1 MNLQSQEQL
10 AKLLSKENLSVQHG
24 NYQTASFDIKNR
36 VLRLPLW
43 EDKGKDVYD
52 LLVGHEVGHA
62 LYTPYEGWHEAATS
76 VSNIPKG
83 FLNIVEDIRIE
94 RKIQET
100 YPGLKRRFKKGYVRL
115 VEDNLFGT
123 EGKDLSELS
132 FMDRLNISAKT
143 RGEIPIE
150 FSSEEVPYVNKAMA
164 VETWD
169 DVVNVCQELTDWLRE
184 QEEEEEKDED
194 GEMSSGTEESDEDQ
208 DGSSASQSEE
218 GEPSNEEQE
227 AEEQEA
233 SASSSDQMA
242 TDTDD
247 AFRNNEEQLLEKDK
261 HGKTQPEFS
270 SGISDE
276 NLDKVICSYASAKK
290 MRDQVIDQRSTGRE
304 DRLHYNVYVSEQVTE
319 KFLEDKKGWN
329 KTATL
334 LAKDFER
341 KKAAFEYSRATV
353 SKRGTLNT
361 DKMYQYKYSE
371 DIFNSVTQLA
381 QAQSHGI
388 IMQIDLSGSM
398 SDVISDVVAQAITI
412 ALFCKKVHI
421 PFEVYTFT
429 SSGARTTTLPQN
441 KSIEVSGNGI
451 QGIHNL
457 KIVESLNTN
466 MKKAEFNEAAR
477 ALFSL
482 GAVHSYSN
490 ARFGYIDRYSIA
502 ACDEMG
508 TTPLIQ
514 AVIVTARLAE
524 KFQRKHNVQKLNI
537 MMLTDG
543 FADQI
548 HTEHDEHRDISI
560 DYRGSMSIMF
570 KGKRVTAEN
579 TREMMKGCLLRLKEI
594 TKAKTI
600 GFFLAANKSDYGS
613 GLYNLGGPHARLD
626 FNSEYKA
633 WRKNN
638 FTAKKKAAGYDE
650 YFIIKVG
657 GKPVPEE
664 FNLPSD
670 KSEKIKDIR
679 NQFKKFNKSKK
690 STKQLVSRISDAV
703 AI

>member
-10 AKLLSKENLSVQHG
+10 AKLLSKENLSIQHG
-24 NYQTASFDIKNR
+24 NYSTASFDIQDR
-36 VLRLPLW
+36 ILRLPLW

-62 LYTPYEGWHEAATS
+62 LYTPYEGWHEAVTS

-123 EGKDLSELS
+123 EGKDLSKLA
-132 FMDRLNISAKT
+132 FMDRLNIFAKT

-150 FSSEEVPYVNKAMA
+150 FSSEEMPYVNKAMA

-169 DVVNVCQELTDWLRE
+169 DVVNVCQELTDWLKE
-184 QEEEEEKDED
+184 QQEEQDEQED
-194 GEMSSGTEESDEDQ
+194 GEMSTETEESDDEQ
-208 DGSSASQSEE
+208 ESSQS
-218 GEPSNEEQE
+218 SNEGDSNADQQDDNEQG
-227 AEEQEA
+227 EEEIN
-233 SASSSDQMA
+233 DDPMA
-242 TDTDD
+242 TDTDA
-247 AFRNNEEQLLEKDK
+247 AFRNNEDTLIEKDRN
-261 HGKTQPEFS
+261 GETQPEFS
-270 SGISDE
+270 AGISDD
-276 NLDKVICSYASAKK
+276 NLEKIVVKYSDVKQ
-290 MRDQVIDQRSTGRE
+290 MRDETVKNAKSQ
-304 DRLHYNVYVSEQVTE
+304 DRAEYICYSHPKVE
-319 KFLEDKKGWN
+319 KAFAEDKKGWD
-329 KTATL
+329 KTASL

-398 SDVISDVVAQAITI
+398 SDLLQDVIAQAITI
-412 ALFCKKVHI
+412 ALFCQKVNI

-429 SSGARTTTLPQN
+429 AKGYGFHGTDLESNVRA
-441 KSIEVSGNGI
+441 SGNEI
-451 QGIHNL
+451 DGIHNL
-457 KIVESLNTN
+457 KIVEVLNTN
-466 MKKAEFNEAAR
+466 MKKSVFNEAAH

-482 GAVHSYSN
+482 GAVHTYSS
-490 ARFGYIDRYSIA
+490 ARFGYVDRYSVA

-514 AVIVTARLAE
+514 TVITTAHIAE
-524 KFQRKHNVQKLNI
+524 KFQRKHGVQKLNI

-543 FADQI
+543 FADTI
-548 HTEHDEHRDISI
+548 HTSYDKHKTISSN
-560 DYRGSMSIMF
+560 GFGAMSIMF
-570 KGKRVTAEN
+570 KGKRVNADD
-579 TREMMKGCLLRLKEI
+579 TRSMLKACLQRLKEI
-594 TKAKTI
+594 TNAKTI
-600 GFFLAANKSDYGS
+600 GFFLAANKSDYGH
-613 GLYNLGGPHARLD
+613 GLVNLGHRNYA
-626 FNSEYKA
+626 FSEEYKA
-633 WRKNN
+633 WRKNH
-638 FTAKKKAAGYDE
+638 FTAMKNAAGYDD

-664 FNLPSD
+664 FELPAN
-670 KSEKIKDIR
+670 KSEKISDIR
-679 NQFKKFNKSKK
+679 NQFKKFNKSRK
-690 STKQLVSRISDAV
+690 STKQLVSKISDAV